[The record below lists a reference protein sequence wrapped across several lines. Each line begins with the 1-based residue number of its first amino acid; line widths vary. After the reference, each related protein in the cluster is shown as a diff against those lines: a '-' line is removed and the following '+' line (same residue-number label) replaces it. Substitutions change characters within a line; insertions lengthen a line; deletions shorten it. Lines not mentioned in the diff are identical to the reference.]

1 MIGSRTLSHY
11 NNNNNK
17 TQRIKH
23 IINKTNKLMN
33 KINKRLIHSNNETN
47 KIKLNKLKNIQKRM
61 KILEHKENNKLDHKQ
76 FQKFMKTFKSLQPL
90 LTQSRSYQSRF
101 AKLKK
106 GNKRSVLAQLNP
118 NTNFINNVDLP
129 MLPDIDENNNNI
141 TNFTYATL

>member
-11 NNNNNK
+11 NNNK

-129 MLPDIDENNNNI
+129 MLPDIDENNNI
-141 TNFTYATL
+141 THFTYATL